1 MLWCRWCTFF
11 VAQASPGGRWD
22 SVFCVFQI
30 FQVGDIQPTW
40 SKNPLMIQY
49 ESHIIYISIYIYI
62 HIYIIYIYPIY
73 IYTYVNIYIPIYI
86 YIYSFVAMDF
96 SNQDLA
102 RHRKSRSNRSRRSW
116 IIPLWGKVSKVSI
129 PLILLLTHLS
139 HTNQVR

>member
-1 MLWCRWCTFF
+1 MSMMHFF
-11 VAQASPGGRWD
+11 RCAGFAWRTLRFRFLCFSDLPSWRH
-22 SVFCVFQI
+22 SAY
-30 FQVGDIQPTW
+30 
-40 SKNPLMIQY
+40 MIQ
-49 ESHIIYISIYIYI
+49 ESIDDPIWIPYYIYI
-62 HIYIIYIYPIY
+62 HIYISIYIYPIY
-73 IYTYVNIYIPIYI
+73 IYTYVNIYIPI